1 MRNLIVALVFSFG
14 IVACNSDAIVDKF
27 HPVSNEA
34 WEYSEVFTDTFSITN
49 ETYYHNLFIN
59 LQITGDYA
67 YQNLYV
73 KLKHTNPAGKTTDE
87 IINLQ
92 LAEKNG
98 RWLGSGMGDIITF
111 QIPVLGKQ
119 AYKNGTHSISLEQY
133 MRLEQLP
140 FVVAAGIKVEK
151 TKEQIL

>member
-1 MRNLIVALVFSFG
+1 MRNLIIALIFG
-14 IVACNSDAIVDKF
+14 LGLVACNSNALVDEF

-34 WEYSEVFTDTFSITN
+34 WAYSEVFTDTFSVS
-49 ETYYHNLFIN
+49 EQDYYHKLFIN

-73 KLKHTNPAGKTTDE
+73 KLKHTNPEGIVQSE
-87 IINLQ
+87 ILNLQ

-98 RWLGSGMGDIITF
+98 RWLGSGMGDVISF

-119 AYKNGTHSISLEQY
+119 QYKNGKHSIALEQY

-140 FVVAAGIKVEK
+140 FVVAAGIRVEK
-151 TKEQIL
+151 TKEEIL